1 LHQSLRKVFPLLIS
15 LLDLNDMCEESTI
28 NFWKDDFV
36 LYDCINPI
44 FFVLERQVDDETSA
58 LSEIFLQ
65 FIID

>member
-1 LHQSLRKVFPLLIS
+1 
-15 LLDLNDMCEESTI
+15 MCEESTI